1 MFSLQMEENTLMKEA
16 LGKMKNSKE
25 KNMCW
30 QDGRLFED
38 KEDWI
43 VDSCTKC
50 TCQVA
55 SGQMCRFSVN
65 IDDRANISSR
75 QESKI
80 VCHQITCPP
89 VACAS
94 PSFLDGECCPVC
106 LREYFGLFLSSR
118 WCQLLFM
125 RKSWFWTCVSSLLP
139 AVDSDDGWSPWS
151 EWTECTVTCGTGT
164 QQRGRSCDATS
175 NPCTGPSIQTR
186 KCSLVKCDKRGKGF
200 FSFISF
206 PVFQF
211 PAAVTT
217 QLSYYLE
224 QRRPLS

>member
-1 MFSLQMEENTLMKEA
+1 MFMKEA

-50 TCQVA
+50 TCQVVA
-55 SGQMCRFSVN
+55 RKMCKFSINV
-65 IDDRANISSR
+65 DDRANLFSW

-106 LREYFGLFLSSR
+106 LREDFDCFCHHTDANIYSLK
-118 WCQLLFM
+118 
-125 RKSWFWTCVSSLLP
+125 KSLIRTCVF
-139 AVDSDDGWSPWS
+139 
-151 EWTECTVTCGTGT
+151 TVTSCG
-164 QQRGRSCDATS
+164 QWWR
-175 NPCTGPSIQTR
+175 
-186 KCSLVKCDKRGKGF
+186 LVPLVRVDRMHCHLWYRNTAKGAL
-200 FSFISF
+200 
-206 PVFQF
+206 V
-211 PAAVTT
+211 
-217 QLSYYLE
+217 
-224 QRRPLS
+224 RRNK